1 MVTDMARER
10 AGLVLDACRAR
21 GWALGTAESCTGG
34 LVSAALTAVPGAS
47 AVMERGLVTYTNAAK
62 MELLDVPAATL
73 ETHGAVS
80 APVAEAMV
88 AGMLARAP
96 VQAAVSVTGIAGPS
110 GGTPLKPVGLVYVG
124 AATTAAAPT
133 HRRTIFA
140 GDRDTVRAHSVVVA
154 LDLLLELVA

>member
-1 MVTDMARER
+1 MARER
-10 AGLVLDACRAR
+10 AGLVLAACRAR

-62 MELLDVPAATL
+62 MDLLDVPAATL

-80 APVAEAMV
+80 APVAEAMA
-88 AGMLARAP
+88 AGLLARAP
-96 VQAAVSVTGIAGPS
+96 VQAAVSVTGIAGPN

-124 AATTAAAPT
+124 AATTAAGAT

-140 GDRDTVRAHSVVVA
+140 GDRDTVRSRSVAVA
-154 LDLLLELVA
+154 LDLLLDLVA